1 MKKAIVGCDV
11 VNLQGILFAAKGEA
25 VNQQRLEDLLSRGAI
40 SFKEYVECNP
50 TATDADM
57 AKAFIS
63 YSIGKTIPFAPDPI
77 KHEVIEILEQVS
89 TENNVTKMIGCLE
102 RRSLWSYEHSMRVAI
117 IAAAI
122 GKNMKFSS
130 DELIVAAEGSVV
142 HDVGK
147 IFFVNLV
154 EKNSALTQEEYKIIK
169 EHTKAG
175 YRFLK
180 GSGFKEEIA
189 EIALL
194 HHERRNGSGYW
205 GISDLP
211 RSVESVGIA
220 DSIDAMMAAR
230 PYKSGIEINKV
241 IGQLTEEYRIN
252 NSYDPNMLIEARKLM
267 LLP

>member
-1 MKKAIVGCDV
+1 MKKAIVERDV
-11 VNLQGILFAAKGEA
+11 VNSQGVLFAAKGEA
-25 VNQQRLEDLLSRGAI
+25 VNQQRLEELLSKGVI
-40 SFKEYVECNP
+40 SFEEYVECNP
-50 TATDADM
+50 TATEAEM

-63 YSIGKTIPFAPDPI
+63 YSIGKTIPFAPDTI
-77 KHEVIEILEQVS
+77 KHEVMEILEQVS
-89 TENNVTKMIGCLE
+89 EESSVTDMVGCLE

-117 IAAAI
+117 IASAI

-130 DELIVAAEGSVV
+130 DELVVAAEGSIV

-154 EKNSALTQEEYKIIK
+154 EKHSALSQEEYKIIK

-180 GSGFKEEIA
+180 GAGFKEEVA
-189 EIALL
+189 NIALL

-211 RSVESVGIA
+211 RTVEAVGIA

>member
-1 MKKAIVGCDV
+1 MKKAIVEREV
-11 VNLQGILFAAKGEA
+11 INSQGVLFAAKGET
-25 VNQQRLEDLLSRGAI
+25 VNQQRLVDLLSKGVI
-40 SFKEYVECNP
+40 SFEEYIKCNP
-50 TATDADM
+50 TATEADM

-63 YSIGKTIPFAPDPI
+63 YSIGKTIPFAPETI
-77 KHEVIEILEQVS
+77 KHEVMEILEQVS
-89 TENNVTKMIGCLE
+89 EENSVAEMVGCLA

-122 GKNMKFSS
+122 GKKMNFS
-130 DELIVAAEGSVV
+130 DGELLVAAEGSVV

-154 EKNSALTQEEYKIIK
+154 EKHGMLTQEEYKIIK

-180 GSGFKEEIA
+180 GSGFNEEVA
-189 EIALL
+189 NIALL
-194 HHERRNGSGYW
+194 HHERRNGNGYW
-205 GISDLP
+205 GVSDLP
-211 RSVESVGIA
+211 RTVEAVGIA

-230 PYKSGIEINKV
+230 PYKSGIDINKV

-252 NSYDPNMLIEARKLM
+252 NSYDPDMLIEARKLM

>member
-1 MKKAIVGCDV
+1 MKKAIVERDV
-11 VNLQGILFAAKGEA
+11 VNTQGVLFAAKGEA
-25 VNQQRLEDLLSRGAI
+25 VNQQRLEDLLSRGVI
-40 SFKEYVECNP
+40 SFEEYVECNP
-50 TATDADM
+50 NATEAEM

-63 YSIGKTIPFAPDPI
+63 YSIGKTIPFAPETI
-77 KHEVIEILEQVS
+77 KREVMEILEQVS
-89 TENNVTKMIGCLE
+89 DENNVAEMVGCLE

-122 GKNMKFSS
+122 GKKMNFSD
-130 DELIVAAEGSVV
+130 DELIVAAEGSIV

-154 EKNSALTQEEYKIIK
+154 EKHGTLTQEEYKIIK

-180 GSGFKEEIA
+180 GAGFKEEVA
-189 EIALL
+189 NIALL
-194 HHERRNGSGYW
+194 HHERRNGNGYW
-205 GISDLP
+205 GLSDLP
-211 RSVESVGIA
+211 RTVEAVGIA

-230 PYKSGIEINKV
+230 PYKSGIDINKV

-252 NSYDPNMLIEARKLM
+252 NSYDPDMLIEARKLM

>member
-1 MKKAIVGCDV
+1 MKKAVVERDV
-11 VNLQGILFAAKGEA
+11 ANSRGVLFAAKGEA
-25 VNQQRLEDLLSRGAI
+25 VNQQRLEDLLSKGII
-40 SFKEYVECNP
+40 SFKEYAECNP
-50 TATDADM
+50 NATEADM

-63 YSIGKTIPFAPDPI
+63 YSIGKTIPFAPETI
-77 KHEVIEILEQVS
+77 KHEVMEILEQVS
-89 TENNVTKMIGCLE
+89 DENNVTKMVGCLE

-117 IAAAI
+117 ITAAI

-130 DELIVAAEGSVV
+130 DELIVAAEGSIV

-154 EKNSALTQEEYKIIK
+154 EKHSALTPKEYKIIK

-180 GSGFKEEIA
+180 GAGFKEEVA

-211 RSVESVGIA
+211 RTVEAVGIA

-230 PYKSGIEINKV
+230 PYKSGIAINKV
-241 IGQLTEEYRIN
+241 IGRLTEEYRIS